1 MPLVHGGLGVRRV
14 SSLAI
19 PAFLASAASTLP
31 LQDDI
36 LSLCLCATDTFL
48 DQYLFIWSSSAG
60 PLPDPLPGKQSF
72 CDKPG
77 LLTDRALIES
87 SLVELS
93 QRARFLA
100 AQAPH
105 SGDWLLAL
113 PIANCG
119 LRLDDEAVRV
129 AVGMM
134 TWQ

>member
-1 MPLVHGGLGVRRV
+1 MPVRV
-14 SSLAI
+14 TH
-19 PAFLASAASTLP
+19 FLNMT
-31 LQDDI
+31 I
-36 LSLCLCATDTFL
+36 NNNNNNNNNN
-48 DQYLFIWSSSAG
+48 IWSSLAG

-72 CDKPG
+72 WGKPG

-87 SLVELS
+87 SLVEPS

-129 AVGMM
+129 AVGMRLGQWGSVCAFH
-134 TWQ
+134 TTVTVGP